1 MARILTVLDRALLA
15 VAIAGLVLMLG
26 HVTLE
31 VVLRLLGVV
40 SQLQTI
46 TFVSAWYMVAVV
58 FCALPYAAKSEGHIS
73 VDLFTSMLP
82 DHIRHAI
89 RRISFAV
96 IAICLGLV
104 AWLSFEEAWDKTLRG
119 EIWETSTGYFLV
131 WPGRWAVA
139 LAFTLLALRNA
150 LRFLQN
156 EKPPQKSSPTH
167 TSSMEGI

>member
-1 MARILTVLDRALLA
+1 MTRILSILDSVLMA

-46 TFVSAWYMVAVV
+46 TFVSACYMVAVI
-58 FCALPYAAKSEGHIS
+58 FCALPYAESREGHIS

-82 DHIRHAI
+82 DNV
-89 RRISFAV
+89 RRALRRAGYGV
-96 IAICLGLV
+96 IALCLGLV

-119 EIWETSTGYFLV
+119 EIWETSTGYFAV

-139 LAFTLLALRNA
+139 LAFAALALRNA
-150 LRFLQN
+150 LRFLQQ
-156 EKPPQKSSPTH
+156 EPPLDDT
-167 TSSMEGI
+167 SMEQV